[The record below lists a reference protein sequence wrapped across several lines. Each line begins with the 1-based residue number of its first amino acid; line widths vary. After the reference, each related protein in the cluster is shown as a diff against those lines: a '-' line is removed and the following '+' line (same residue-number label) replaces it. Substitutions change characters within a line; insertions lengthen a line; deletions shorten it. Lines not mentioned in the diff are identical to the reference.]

1 METIMIFIDHLLAFV
16 LLIVTPVAGY
26 FSFQRLFRRVDAG
39 KPVDRTKLY
48 KEIFVTHWALFF
60 TAIAIWVFTKRSFS
74 VLGFDQTIDIGFMIG
89 AALAIAGIGLLLIQS
104 HHIRR
109 ASAEKIHSY
118 RKQLGR
124 LEVIL
129 PRNGNELGRFY
140 WVSLTAGIVEE
151 TLWRGFMIWY
161 FSQFLPLWAAALISV
176 VGFGIAHAY
185 QGIANLPKVTLVSAA
200 LVGLYLLTGSLWL
213 PIVLHA
219 ATDVMQGRLAYEIM
233 RRDDDCAPMTGDD
246 SGAIASA

>member
-1 METIMIFIDHLLAFV
+1 MILIDHLLAFILV
-16 LLIVTPVAGY
+16 LVMPVAGY
-26 FSFQRLFRRVDAG
+26 LSFQRLMRQVETG
-39 KPVDRTKLY
+39 KSVDRTRLY
-48 KEIFVTHWALFF
+48 NETFVTQWSLFVAVLAL
-60 TAIAIWVFTKRSFS
+60 WLSQSRSFA
-74 VLGFDQTIDIGFMIG
+74 VLGFSQAVDTGFIIG
-89 AALAIAGIGLLLIQS
+89 AVFAIAGIGLLLVQV
-104 HHIRR
+104 RR
-109 ASAEKIHSY
+109 VKCASAEKIHSY
-118 RKQLGR
+118 RKQLGK
-124 LEVIL
+124 LAVIL

-140 WVSLTAGIVEE
+140 WLSLTAGIVEE
-151 TLWRGFMIWY
+151 TLWRGFMMWY
-161 FSQFLPLWAAALISV
+161 LSQFLPLWAAAVIGT

-185 QGIANLPKVTLVSAA
+185 QGIANLPKVTLAGAV